1 MKLLSNVVAFC
12 RDVFNWK
19 LALVSAIFQGVMV
32 AGINWDHGIIESLRA
47 GASQAPVSALLTG
60 VTAGVAQLIAC
71 KIQKPLPAYFW
82 GSAVPA
88 AVTLAFVAP
97 THLLNGTPEFL
108 WSCFA
113 PTALSG
119 STSMSVNFAARNLAH
134 RPGWRWI
141 RKFLLNTDN
150 KPTN

>member
-19 LALVSAIFQGVMV
+19 LALVSGIFQGVMV
-32 AGINWDHGIIESLRA
+32 ALINWDHGIIEYLRA
-47 GASQAPVSALLTG
+47 GGSQAPVSALLTG
-60 VTAGVAQLIAC
+60 VTAGVAQLISC

-88 AVTLAFVAP
+88 AMTLVFVALA
-97 THLLNGTPEFL
+97 HFLNGTPEFL

-119 STSMSVNFAARNLAH
+119 STSLFVNLAARNLAH
-134 RPGWRWI
+134 RSGWQWT
-141 RKFLLNTDN
+141 RKFLLNN
-150 KPTN
+150 NRSKH